1 MRCSLLYYFEQY
13 QENNCNNS
21 EDEYAAI
28 VVVLLW
34 RAVTRKS
41 QLMIITLIDYRC
53 FVFPSTAVGKY
64 FKFIKQPMLK
74 LSSLLMTVSTIR
86 TVFMLECHAFK
97 QKGNQNNFS
106 AFMRNIH

>member
-1 MRCSLLYYFEQY
+1 MRCSLLYYFDQY

-21 EDEYAAI
+21 EDEDEYAAI
-28 VVVLLW
+28 VIVLLW

-41 QLMIITLIDYRC
+41 QLMIITRINYRC

-97 QKGNQNNFS
+97 QKGTESKYF
-106 AFMRNIH
+106 